1 MRTSRLFLKDNIPI
15 LNTSISVYGENH
27 VDIYLD
33 NLKLDPKYIPTAVNI
48 PIGSSGVSYPS
59 LMIHPDYFHWNNDG
73 EIELK
78 SYGKFPRKGYIFY
91 NHIKSW
97 QYREIDSEGYY
108 KRQIGQLK
116 ENRLV
121 EHRYVPAE
129 DGVGLRKILPGENPG
144 IGSLT
149 MSSLENVIVGIAF
162 PLSL

>member
-1 MRTSRLFLKDNIPI
+1 MRASRLFLKDNIPI
-15 LNTSISVYGENH
+15 LSTSISVYGENH

-129 DGVGLRKILPGENPG
+129 DGVCLRKILPGENPG